1 MDRLNQ
7 LLTEIDNLGR
17 QGRDVEMLPL
27 FEDAIHETRSRN
39 DNGLLA
45 RILNDYGGVLRNT
58 GRYAQAKDVLDEA
71 KSLVASTSGVK
82 SQAYVTT
89 LLNAGTN
96 ALDSK
101 HFDEAEKEFT
111 TALDIARQLNIR
123 NIVYVSLCNNLGN
136 LHLQRREY
144 DKAYTYQKEALG
156 LLRTQEKSRVKL
168 AISCSNFAETCR
180 LMGKTDEYQ
189 ALMNESVDLLSQAV
203 GEQHPLYAT
212 VVNNIATMFYNE
224 GQYEKACSL
233 MEEVLP
239 IMERTYGTE
248 SKGYRL
254 LTQNLNIVKDKL
266 NQSGRSSVS
275 TSPASSIGSNASSSV
290 TNLNES
296 VTSQTSSGISNFAT
310 QGNIDKAQPSV
321 SNQSNEFDFADVGSL
336 EELLAKASAALM
348 GESSSAQRTS
358 GATNRGSV
366 AGIAPSTGTVQ
377 IRTADS
383 STETATSTG
392 IVRNTGALDEAFLTK
407 QYWPGSGMG
416 LAHSLLKEEV
426 YPILKQSFPELL
438 ARMAAGL
445 VGKGS
450 ECLGYDDEFS
460 KDHDFESKVLLFMS
474 AADYEAHHRELEEAL
489 KGITKGHAY
498 VVPTQDFYQKYTST
512 SQGPKTL
519 AEWRAIPEDFL
530 ATATS
535 GEIFFDNL
543 GEFTQIRQYLLDY
556 YPRDLWL
563 KYLAFECIKLAQAG
577 QYNFP
582 RCLKRNE
589 IVAANLALSEA
600 MNHAMAIVYILNKT
614 YMPFYKWRHR
624 KLQSLPILGAEIGQ
638 IIESMVKTGTID
650 ADNTNRIERI
660 CEYIIDRLRE
670 IGLSQSKDSF
680 LLAHGYEI
688 FKQISEPSLLKE
700 SPWSR

>member
-7 LLTEIDNLGR
+7 ILTEIDNLGR

-27 FEDAIHETRSRN
+27 FEDAIEETRSRN
-39 DNGLLA
+39 DKGLLA

-58 GRYAQAKDVLDEA
+58 GQYGKAQEILNEA

-96 ALDSK
+96 QLDSK
-101 HFDEAEKEFT
+101 NFDEAEKDFT
-111 TALDIARQLNIR
+111 TALDIANQLNIR

-136 LHLQRREY
+136 LHLQRKEF

-156 LLRTQEKSRVKL
+156 LLRTQENSRVKL

-189 ALMNESVDLLSQAV
+189 DLMNESVDLLSQAV
-203 GEQHPLYAT
+203 GENHPLYAT

-224 GQYEKACSL
+224 GSYEKACSL
-233 MEEVLP
+233 MEDVLP
-239 IMERTYGTE
+239 IMERTYGTD

-254 LTQNLNIVKDKL
+254 LTQNLKIVKEKL
-266 NQSGRSSVS
+266 G
-275 TSPASSIGSNASSSV
+275 
-290 TNLNES
+290 
-296 VTSQTSSGISNFAT
+296 QTSYNPSAS
-310 QGNIDKAQPSV
+310 QKSQAQQTSEAV
-321 SNQSNEFDFADVGSL
+321 LGS
-336 EELLAKASAALM
+336 EESLDDLLAKAGAALM
-348 GESSSAQRTS
+348 GES
-358 GATNRGSV
+358 NV
-366 AGIAPSTGTVQ
+366 GIASTP
-377 IRTADS
+377 TAGSGCTRLQED
-383 STETATSTG
+383 
-392 IVRNTGALDEAFLTK
+392 FLT
-407 QYWPGSGMG
+407 QNYWPGSG
-416 LAHSLLKEEV
+416 LALSHRLLKDEV

-438 ARMAAGL
+438 PRMAAGL

-450 ECLGYDDEFS
+450 ECLGYDDEIS
-460 KDHDFESKVLLFMS
+460 KDHDFESKVLLFLS
-474 AADYEAHHRELEEAL
+474 TADYLAHHEAL
-489 KGITKGHAY
+489 EKALSHLAKGHAY
-498 VVPTQDFYQKYTST
+498 VVPTQDFYQKYTRT
-512 SQGPKTL
+512 SKGPQTL
-519 AEWRAIPEDFL
+519 SEWRDIPEDFL
-530 ATATS
+530 ATATT

-543 GEFTQIRQYLLDY
+543 GEFTQIRNHLLAY
-556 YPRDLWL
+556 YPKDLWL
-563 KYLAFECIKLAQAG
+563 KYLAYECIKLAQSG
-577 QYNFP
+577 QYNYP

-600 MNHAMAIVYILNKT
+600 MNHAMAIVYILNKV

-638 IIESMVKTGTID
+638 IIESMVKTTTID
-650 ADNTNRIERI
+650 EENTNRVERI

-670 IGLSQSKDSF
+670 VGLSHSQDTF
-680 LLAHGYEI
+680 LVAHGYEI
-688 FKQISEPSLLKE
+688 FKQISDPALQNE